1 MNNLADKLGRYIK
14 KKALELD
21 QLNHAIKV
29 SLPPDCHDHINVVGV
44 RDNQLIILTD
54 SPVWRT
60 RLRMMSQTMLEA
72 LHQHAGIRLNRV
84 KLRLAPP
91 QRIVVE
97 PPPPHRS
104 LSQQSSDIITQTANC
119 ISDPDLQNAL
129 LKLAQKAKKP

>member
-29 SLPPDCHDHINVVGV
+29 SLPRDCHDHVNVVGV

-91 QRIVVE
+91 QRIVEE
-97 PPPPHRS
+97 PAPPHRN
-104 LSQQSSDIITQTANC
+104 LSQQSSDIITQTAAS